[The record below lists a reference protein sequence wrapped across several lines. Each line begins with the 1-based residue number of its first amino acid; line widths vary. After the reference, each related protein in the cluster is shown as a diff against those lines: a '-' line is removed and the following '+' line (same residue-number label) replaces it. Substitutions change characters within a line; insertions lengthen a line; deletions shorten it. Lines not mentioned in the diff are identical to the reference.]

1 MDIKFYYRGVET
13 FDKKLQERIK
23 KDSSRSWW
31 HDQSDKNDKTF
42 TGYIGKDGFC
52 YDVCNYNSQKRFYER
67 VMEQNQKEKEYLDKF
82 LQTKNTIIFSMDI
95 IQKFIESI
103 IYVTD
108 VKGKIRSIKKKLEN
122 GYVVQD
128 FNLRGGKKT
137 RRYKKDNRRF
147 LTDREIIKL
156 KEELGN
162 LDHLESDLSKKIKLE
177 ETLERIIGEM
187 YDIKEYMM
195 HQFNNRF
202 QWHETVGLYKDY
214 TEMFENLKIR
224 INHFTFNTIKE
235 KYQIQNKELDI
246 SLDDVTIFDETF
258 SKVSEKVEEDKRIQ
272 EMMTVKSERTVTKR
286 AKFYIDENGRRV
298 ELDESINQVVIHK

>member
-13 FDKKLQERIK
+13 FDKKLRERIK
-23 KDSSRSWW
+23 KDSSRCWW

-67 VMEQNQKEKEYLDKF
+67 VMEQNQKEKEYLDNF

-258 SKVSEKVEEDKRIQ
+258 SKIFEKVEEDKRIQ